1 LEISENLLKIYGNDF
16 EIRINNFKEIINNE
30 NIKNQSTIDIIS
42 ILENII
48 NLISKE
54 NKKQKEKKF

>member
-1 LEISENLLKIYGNDF
+1 MEISENLLKIYGNDF